1 MPPNGIVETVM
12 IVCCCK
18 AVNDR
23 TIRQAVAEGNDSFD
37 ALQFE
42 LGVGTCCGKCV
53 AAVCEVLCEARAEM
67 DATEASRSRSRT
79 IRLVE
84 TASSRESALA

>member
-1 MPPNGIVETVM
+1 MSPERPM

-23 TIRQAVAEGNDSFD
+23 TIREAVADGHDSFD

-53 AAVCEVLCEARAEM
+53 AAVCEVLCEARGETI
-67 DATEASRSRSRT
+67 DAKAVVRPTTRT

-84 TASSRESALA
+84 HASNRESAFA

>member
-1 MPPNGIVETVM
+1 M

-23 TIRQAVAEGNDSFD
+23 TIRQAVAEGHDSFD

-42 LGVGTCCGKCV
+42 LGVGTCCGRCV
-53 AAVCEVLCEARAEM
+53 ASVCEVLCEARAEV
-67 DATEASRSRSRT
+67 DATEAPRSRSRT

-84 TASSRESALA
+84 ATSSRESALA